1 FGGFSAEAI
10 RDRVNDCGC
19 KAIIT
24 ADGGYR
30 RGSELRLKDTVD
42 EALSGGA
49 CPSIENVVVLRRT
62 GSKVSFSRGRDHWWH
77 ELEQSVNSECPPEPL
92 DSEHPLFI
100 LYTSGTTGKPKGILH
115 T

>member
-1 FGGFSAEAI
+1 HTVIFGGFSAEAI

-62 GSKVSFSRGRDHWWH
+62 GSKVSFSRGRDH
-77 ELEQSVNSECPPEPL
+77 
-92 DSEHPLFI
+92 
-100 LYTSGTTGKPKGILH
+100 
-115 T
+115 